1 MKIGLISDLHT
12 DATPRNKALVPHLV
26 NAVKAAEL
34 DVFVLAGDL
43 ARHLTELSETLNA
56 FHEAELPCEKVF
68 VPGNHD
74 IWAIETPN
82 VTSTQKCQIISDLCR
97 ECGFHPLMAAPFVK
111 TKNAGLQ
118 TLSTGEV
125 VGFCGTIGW
134 YDYSFAPEGYDFAD
148 AQYAEKQLMGAVW
161 NDKRYAKWGYTD
173 LAVTRRFAAKL
184 RKQIAAIRGEVS
196 RLIVV
201 MHHVPFREC
210 IRYQRK
216 LPWDF
221 FRAFMGSVQ
230 FGKICLQEPLVTH
243 VLFGHTHRAI
253 DMEIGG
259 VRALCAPIGY
269 LHEEPPSGL
278 QAYAENR
285 LTCVSV

>member
-1 MKIGLISDLHT
+1 MKIGVVSDLHT
-12 DATPRNKALVPHLV
+12 DVTPRNKALVPHLI

-43 ARHLTELSETLNA
+43 ARHLAELSETLNA
-56 FHEAELPCEKVF
+56 FHAAELPCEKVF

-82 VTSTQKCQIISDLCR
+82 VTSEQKCQIISTLCR
-97 ECGFHPLMAAPFVK
+97 ECGFHPLMEAPFLK

-118 TLSTGEV
+118 GEV

-134 YDYSFAPEGYDFAD
+134 YDYSFAPEGYGFST

-161 NDKRYAKWGYTD
+161 NDKRYAKWGDTD
-173 LAVTRRFAAKL
+173 FAVTCRFAAQL
-184 RKQIAAIRGEVS
+184 HKQLAAIRDEVS
-196 RLIVV
+196 RIIVV

-210 IRYQRK
+210 IRYQGK

-221 FRAFMGSVQ
+221 FRAFMGSVR

-243 VLFGHTHRAI
+243 VLFGHTHRVI
-253 DMEIGG
+253 DMEIGS

-269 LHEEPPSGL
+269 LHEEPSSGL
-278 QAYAENR
+278 QAYVESR
-285 LTCVSV
+285 LSCFSI